1 MTPLAQALRRAA
13 PLRPAPRATVSG
25 TTAPRAT
32 DARATDLLS
41 TDQQVP
47 IAPASEYAPS
57 TDHNPP
63 APQVPATQVPVS
75 PAPAS
80 RASGSQPSA
89 EQPLRST
96 EPTRLSPVGGNSLV
110 AAAAAPCGLAA
121 QHLADW
127 QRATQARRV
136 LVLATRPDPRC
147 QQLLA
152 SLARQLATLTPARIQ
167 PLPLATAASD
177 TATFGTAPADAS
189 LSPTD
194 RTAPTPGSD
203 GPGHVVTLLDGT
215 ACSLAELAPWLVS
228 GVVDGL
234 LEIHPAQSGSA
245 PPAWEC
251 LRLAADIPLV
261 GVVEIRSSPHPGS
274 PRVACT

>member
-13 PLRPAPRATVSG
+13 PLRPVSRAPDA
-25 TTAPRAT
+25 RAT
-32 DARATDLLS
+32 DARATDLLAN
-41 TDQQVP
+41 DQQVP
-47 IAPASEYAPS
+47 VAPAPEYAPS
-57 TDHNPP
+57 VDHNPP
-63 APQVPATQVPVS
+63 ATRVPATTVS
-75 PAPAS
+75 VGPALVSQAP
-80 RASGSQPSA
+80 GSQPSA
-89 EQPLRST
+89 AQPLRSE
-96 EPTRLSPVGGNSLV
+96 EPSRLSPVGGNSQV

-147 QQLLA
+147 QQVLA
-152 SLARQLATLTPARIQ
+152 SLARQLATLTPARVQ

-177 TATFGTAPADAS
+177 TATLGTAPADAS
-189 LSPTD
+189 LSTTE
-194 RTAPTPGSD
+194 RTAPTPVSD
-203 GPGHVVTLLDGT
+203 GPAHVVTLLDGT

>member
-13 PLRPAPRATVSG
+13 PLRPAPRATVS
-25 TTAPRAT
+25 RAI
-32 DARATDLLS
+32 DARATD
-41 TDQQVP
+41 QQVP
-47 IAPASEYAPS
+47 VTPASEDAPS
-57 TDHNPP
+57 TNHNPP
-63 APQVPATQVPVS
+63 ATEVPATQVPATQVPAS
-75 PAPAS
+75 PAPVS
-80 RASGSQPSA
+80 QGSGSQPSA
-89 EQPLRST
+89 EQPLRSE
-96 EPTRLSPVGGNSLV
+96 EPSRLSPVGGNSLV

-167 PLPLATAASD
+167 SLPLATAASD

>member
-13 PLRPAPRATVSG
+13 PLRP
-25 TTAPRAT
+25 APRAT

-63 APQVPATQVPVS
+63 ATQVPATQVPVS

-96 EPTRLSPVGGNSLV
+96 EPSRLSPVGGNSLV

-189 LSPTD
+189 LSSTD

-215 ACSLAELAPWLVS
+215 ACSLTELAPWLVS

>member
-13 PLRPAPRATVSG
+13 PLRPVSRAPDA
-25 TTAPRAT
+25 RAT
-32 DARATDLLS
+32 DARATDLLAN
-41 TDQQVP
+41 DQQVP
-47 IAPASEYAPS
+47 VAPAPEYAPS

-63 APQVPATQVPVS
+63 ATRVPATTVPVG
-75 PAPAS
+75 PAQVSQAP
-80 RASGSQPSA
+80 GSQPSA
-89 EQPLRST
+89 AQPLRS
-96 EPTRLSPVGGNSLV
+96 EEASRLSPVGGNSQV
-110 AAAAAPCGLAA
+110 AAGAAPCGLAA

-152 SLARQLATLTPARIQ
+152 LLARQLATLTPARVQ

-189 LSPTD
+189 LSSTD

>member
-13 PLRPAPRATVSG
+13 PLRPVSRAPDA
-25 TTAPRAT
+25 RAT
-32 DARATDLLS
+32 DARATDLLAN
-41 TDQQVP
+41 DQQVP
-47 IAPASEYAPS
+47 VAPAPEYAPS

-63 APQVPATQVPVS
+63 ATRVPATTVPVG
-75 PAPAS
+75 PAQVSQAP
-80 RASGSQPSA
+80 GSQPSA
-89 EQPLRST
+89 AQPLRS
-96 EPTRLSPVGGNSLV
+96 EEASRLSPVGGNSQV
-110 AAAAAPCGLAA
+110 AAGAAPCGLAA

-147 QQLLA
+147 QQVLA
-152 SLARQLATLTPARIQ
+152 SLARQLATLTPARVQ

-177 TATFGTAPADAS
+177 TATFGTAPADAP

-194 RTAPTPGSD
+194 RTAPTRVSD
-203 GPGHVVTLLDGT
+203 GAAHVVTLLDGT
-215 ACSLAELAPWLVS
+215 TCSLTELAPWLVS

>member
-13 PLRPAPRATVSG
+13 PLRPVSRAPDA
-25 TTAPRAT
+25 RAT

-47 IAPASEYAPS
+47 VAPASEYAPS

-63 APQVPATQVPVS
+63 APQVPATQVPATQVPAS

-80 RASGSQPSA
+80 QGSGSQPSA
-89 EQPLRST
+89 EQPLRSE
-96 EPTRLSPVGGNSLV
+96 EPSRLSPVGGNSQV
-110 AAAAAPCGLAA
+110 AAGAAPCGLAA

-147 QQLLA
+147 QQVLA
-152 SLARQLATLTPARIQ
+152 SLARQLATLTPARVQ

-177 TATFGTAPADAS
+177 TATFGTVPADAP
-189 LSPTD
+189 LSTTE
-194 RTAPTPGSD
+194 RTAPTRVSD
-203 GPGHVVTLLDGT
+203 GPAHVVTLLDGT
-215 ACSLAELAPWLVS
+215 TCSLTELAPWLVS

>member
-13 PLRPAPRATVSG
+13 PLRPVSRAPDA
-25 TTAPRAT
+25 RAT
-32 DARATDLLS
+32 DARATDLLAN
-41 TDQQVP
+41 DQQVP
-47 IAPASEYAPS
+47 VAPAPEYAPS

-63 APQVPATQVPVS
+63 TTQVPATQVPAS
-75 PAPAS
+75 PALVSQAP
-80 RASGSQPSA
+80 GSQPSA
-89 EQPLRST
+89 AQPLRSE
-96 EPTRLSPVGGNSLV
+96 EPSRLSPVGGNSQV
-110 AAAAAPCGLAA
+110 AAGAAPCGLAA

-147 QQLLA
+147 QQVLA
-152 SLARQLATLTPARIQ
+152 SLARQLATLTPARVQ

-177 TATFGTAPADAS
+177 TATFGTVPADAP
-189 LSPTD
+189 LSPTE
-194 RTAPTPGSD
+194 RTAPTRVSD
-203 GPGHVVTLLDGT
+203 GPAHVVTLLDGT

>member
-1 MTPLAQALRRAA
+1 M
-13 PLRPAPRATVSG
+13 
-25 TTAPRAT
+25 
-32 DARATDLLS
+32 
-41 TDQQVP
+41 
-47 IAPASEYAPS
+47 
-57 TDHNPP
+57 
-63 APQVPATQVPVS
+63 
-75 PAPAS
+75 
-80 RASGSQPSA
+80 
-89 EQPLRST
+89 
-96 EPTRLSPVGGNSLV
+96 SPVGGNSLV